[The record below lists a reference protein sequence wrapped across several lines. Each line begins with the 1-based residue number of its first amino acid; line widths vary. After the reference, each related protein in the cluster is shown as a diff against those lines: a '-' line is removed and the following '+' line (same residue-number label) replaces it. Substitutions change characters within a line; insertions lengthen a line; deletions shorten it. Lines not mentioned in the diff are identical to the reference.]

1 MRVCGVD
8 LKGSDAI
15 VLVIDGT
22 KENFEIIDTG
32 VNKITLGDT
41 NSSEDVQTFTET
53 FHSFIKNHHIDKIGI
68 KKRNTKGQ
76 FAGGATSFKMEGI
89 IQLCRD
95 ATVEL
100 IAPASIASTIKKEP
114 PPAASQLF
122 AYQKGSYETA
132 YTLLRAL

>member
-1 MRVCGVD
+1 
-8 LKGSDAI
+8 
-15 VLVIDGT
+15 
-22 KENFEIIDTG
+22 
-32 VNKITLGDT
+32 
-41 NSSEDVQTFTET
+41 
-53 FHSFIKNHHIDKIGI
+53 
-68 KKRNTKGQ
+68 
-76 FAGGATSFKMEGI
+76 MEGI

-95 ATVEL
+95 TTVEL